1 MKRGEGE
8 KGGPTHN
15 LEVVMVM
22 MKTGPVLM
30 TKAGYSLLFSQWKR
44 LKGKVHTSKNAIYLQ
59 LRESR

>member
-1 MKRGEGE
+1 MKRG
-8 KGGPTHN
+8 KARPTHN

-30 TKAGYSLLFSQWKR
+30 TKAEYSLLFSQWKR
-44 LKGKVHTSKNAIYLQ
+44 LNGKVLRKKAIYLQ